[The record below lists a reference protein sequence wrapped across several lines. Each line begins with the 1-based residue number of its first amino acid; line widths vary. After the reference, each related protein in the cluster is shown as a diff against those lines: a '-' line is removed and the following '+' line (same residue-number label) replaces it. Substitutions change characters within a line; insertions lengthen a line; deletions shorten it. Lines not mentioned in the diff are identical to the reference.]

1 MLESNVFAELS
12 PLLLSLYRGAR
23 ELPRLA
29 FEEFALGQIKP
40 MLGFNSAIWAQGQTD
55 GKTVQVSWAYQ
66 HAIDPE
72 SIKVWQQLNARDKL
86 IPLTVNSPGKTVRS
100 HTSSLF
106 PERAD
111 TEIRDYAARF
121 GCEQVLIMSVPDGDV
136 ESVRWLAVYRDD
148 PDALYSDTERMICD
162 AVMPHLMEAL
172 SINRLATH
180 QQPDDPP
187 PTEPKRLPLA
197 VCDSTGRIR
206 YAQDRF
212 VSLLQLE
219 WSEADETWLPTPLCD
234 AISSRNDAV
243 FVGRQTICRIRR
255 RADMLLV
262 EIRRHTPIDR
272 LPPQR
277 ARIAWMYAI
286 GYTHKHVA
294 KALGLS
300 PSTVRNQLAAA
311 YRDLDI
317 GTRAQLM
324 AMASAAPG

>member
-1 MLESNVFAELS
+1 MISVI
-12 PLLLSLYRGAR
+12 R
-23 ELPRLA
+23 E
-29 FEEFALGQIKP
+29 
-40 MLGFNSAIWAQGQTD
+40 
-55 GKTVQVSWAYQ
+55 
-66 HAIDPE
+66 
-72 SIKVWQQLNARDKL
+72 
-86 IPLTVNSPGKTVRS
+86 
-100 HTSSLF
+100 
-106 PERAD
+106 
-111 TEIRDYAARF
+111 YAARF
-121 GCEQVLIMSVPDGDV
+121 GCEQVLIMSVPDGDA

-148 PDALYSDTERMICD
+148 PDALYSDTERMLCD

-180 QQPDDPP
+180 QQPDEPP
-187 PTEPKRLPLA
+187 PPEPKRIPMA

-206 YAQDRF
+206 FAQDLF
-212 VSLLQLE
+212 VRLLQLE
-219 WSEADETWLPTPLCD
+219 WSEADETWLPSPLLD
-234 AISSRNDAV
+234 TIIARKDAV
-243 FVGRQTICRIRR
+243 FIGRQTICRIRR

-262 EIRRHTPIDR
+262 EIAPHPIDR

-324 AMASAAPG
+324 AMASRRSG